1 VETPSKPEWEV
12 GTDLVAKCITVDAIG
27 QVATHRIRH
36 IPLGY
41 KRYTNP

>member
-1 VETPSKPEWEV
+1 VETLSKPDWGV
-12 GTDLVAKCITVDAIG
+12 GTDLVANCVMVDAIG
-27 QVATHRIRH
+27 EVATHGIRH